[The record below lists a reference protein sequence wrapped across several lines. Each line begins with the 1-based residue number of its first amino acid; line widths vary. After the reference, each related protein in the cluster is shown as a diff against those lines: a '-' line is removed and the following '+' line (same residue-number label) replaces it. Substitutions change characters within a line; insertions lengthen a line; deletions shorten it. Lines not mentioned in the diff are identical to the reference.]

1 MAIDFENLIKNIV
14 TPLVQHP
21 EDLMVKTL
29 QDEENQVIIQV
40 LVNEADFGRVL
51 GKGGRTAS
59 AIRTVLYAA
68 ASKEGKYVKIDF
80 ASFWYLRYTAGCI
93 FFRRFLWNI

>member
-29 QDEENQVIIQV
+29 QDEEGQIMIQV
-40 LVNEADFGRVL
+40 LVNEKDFGRVL

-59 AIRTVLYAA
+59 AIRTIAYAG
-68 ASKEGKYVKIDF
+68 ASKEGKFIRIDF
-80 ASFWYLRYTAGCI
+80 ASF
-93 FFRRFLWNI
+93 